1 MIIKNK
7 NVILV
12 LLCLVSPVLL
22 FSQANNLFKPTKTR
36 ILFLLDASGSMKE
49 MWNDKSKFEISK
61 QLVFHLADSLE
72 QSNNNI
78 EFGVRVFGHQSP
90 RSLHNCT
97 DSKLEVVFSPK
108 NAIKIKERLDKITP
122 QGYSPIAYSL
132 LQAATDFPKDSL
144 STNAII
150 LVTDGEEKC
159 AGDPCASALALS
171 KNRVTLKPFI
181 IGLNLPKD
189 IVMDFNCVGTYY
201 DAKDEAAFHNVL
213 NNVVDQ
219 AIKNTSLQINL
230 LDIKGN
236 PTISNIAFTM
246 YDYYSGDI
254 RYNFI
259 HTLNEFN
266 LPDTL
271 YINPA
276 GKYNIEVHSIP
287 PVLKVGVELK
297 PGVHNVVSID
307 MPIGYL
313 NLEMENKRPA
323 DAMQCVV
330 REAYSSEILYVQD
343 LNDNEPYIRGDFD
356 LDFLTLPRYTKKLV
370 YVPEEKEKTL
380 TIPKSGT
387 VQFFNVDAT
396 IASVYEIKLGEFR
409 MLYEFDK
416 VKEKDVLSLIPG
428 RYAVVFRP
436 KSAPKSDYTK
446 TIYFDITSEKL
457 TPVNLR

>member
-1 MIIKNK
+1 M
-7 NVILV
+7 
-12 LLCLVSPVLL
+12 SPVLL

-259 HTLNEFN
+259 Q
-266 LPDTL
+266 DR
-271 YINPA
+271 
-276 GKYNIEVHSIP
+276 KS
-287 PVLKVGVELK
+287 
-297 PGVHNVVSID
+297 VV
-307 MPIGYL
+307 
-313 NLEMENKRPA
+313 
-323 DAMQCVV
+323 
-330 REAYSSEILYVQD
+330 
-343 LNDNEPYIRGDFD
+343 
-356 LDFLTLPRYTKKLV
+356 
-370 YVPEEKEKTL
+370 
-380 TIPKSGT
+380 
-387 VQFFNVDAT
+387 
-396 IASVYEIKLGEFR
+396 
-409 MLYEFDK
+409 
-416 VKEKDVLSLIPG
+416 
-428 RYAVVFRP
+428 
-436 KSAPKSDYTK
+436 
-446 TIYFDITSEKL
+446 
-457 TPVNLR
+457 